1 MDNRSDLFEK
11 ISKARDAANPVT
23 SILKGWIRA
32 KAKAAAMPQPQAV

>member
-11 ISKARDAANPVT
+11 ISKADAANPVT